1 VQGKAKM
8 KKLSESRLRQIIKE
22 ELEDEFIKQDEYA
35 IVMQDVI
42 KIAEKLKQIEDEND
56 ISDESQFNEIFIP
69 ALLRGAL
76 WGAGALGAAKF
87 LKPDV
92 DIGSVV
98 TSVGGAAKDIISGE
112 TEFELSDSMYLA
124 LKKLLI
130 QKTLSAFKID
140 GMLNSLLTNALAE
153 RSVDDIIDLMVNR
166 ECETFVE
173 YTWDAFV
180 QWGIQLIQDPL
191 ASFSHNIFKSTPIIK
206 DLISPV
212 YGDSVATLLFGGI
225 GAQEI
230 GRMFKEND
238 DIVSLLNNKIKPR
251 VCDFVDENLS
261 GINPRQLTGSI
272 LSMFS

>member
-1 VQGKAKM
+1 MQGKAKM

-22 ELEDEFIKQDEYA
+22 ELEDEFIQQSEYDA
-35 IVMQDVI
+35 VKQDVI

-56 ISDESQFNEIFIP
+56 VNDESQFNEIFIP
-69 ALLRGAL
+69 AILRGAL
-76 WGAGALGAAKF
+76 WGAGALGAARL
-87 LKPDV
+87 LKPDL
-92 DIGSVV
+92 D
-98 TSVGGAAKDIISGE
+98 VGGAVADVGTAAKGIISGE
-112 TEFELSDSMYLA
+112 TEFNLSDSMHLA
-124 LKKLLI
+124 LKKIII
-130 QKTLSAFKID
+130 QKMLSVFKID

-153 RSVDDIIDLMVNR
+153 RSVDDIIDLIVNR

-191 ASFSHNIFKSTPIIK
+191 ASFSHSIFKSTPIIK
-206 DLISPV
+206 NLVAPV
-212 YGDSVATLLFGGI
+212 YGDSLATMLFGGI

-238 DIVSLLNNKIKPR
+238 DIISLLDDKIKPR
-251 VCDFVDENLS
+251 VCDFVDEHLS
-261 GINPRQLTGSI
+261 GINPKEITGSI